1 MSGENEL
8 GKFCNLQNTKIGDN
22 KFIIQVTLC

>member
-1 MSGENEL
+1 MSGENKL
-8 GKFCNLQNTKIGDN
+8 GEFCNLQNTKSGD